1 VLRFEMLPAEH
12 GDCLLVEYGEGATP
26 RHRVLFD
33 AGPETAYPAIRR
45 RLLRLPATGTPRRRK
60 IDLLV
65 VTHVDGDHIEGVVK
79 LLQDE
84 EVGIAPAD
92 VWFNDWNHL
101 AGLGERKV
109 PERLGPEQGEFLGAL
124 LDEKGIAWNGAFGG
138 DRVMVPPEEDEPLPR
153 WCGPGGLVLTVLS
166 PTLRTLVVLRRKW
179 KKAIEAAGFRPGG
192 RQDALA
198 QFAERRWARA
208 PSPPRLGDEG
218 RRSTLDSSEA
228 NGSSIAVLAEFGGR
242 SLLLSGDAFPD
253 VLRASIER
261 LARQRGLPSDEPFAV
276 DVFKL
281 AHHGSTRNMTPQLM
295 DAVAASA
302 YAVSSSGARFRHPDR
317 EALDLVVGGH
327 RGAGEPTLLFN
338 YASRFTEVW
347 RDRPGVT
354 ARYGEDAVVELET

>member
-1 VLRFEMLPAEH
+1 MLPAEH

-208 PSPPRLGDEG
+208 PSAPRLGDEG

-228 NGSSIAVLAEFGGR
+228 NGSSIAVLA
-242 SLLLSGDAFPD
+242 
-253 VLRASIER
+253 
-261 LARQRGLPSDEPFAV
+261 
-276 DVFKL
+276 
-281 AHHGSTRNMTPQLM
+281 HHGSTRNMTPQLM
-295 DAVAASA
+295 EAVAASA

>member
-1 VLRFEMLPAEH
+1 MLPAEH
-12 GDCLLVEYGEGATP
+12 GDCLLLEYGKGATP

-33 AGPETAYPAIRR
+33 AGPETAYPGIRE
-45 RLLRLPATGTPRRRK
+45 RLLRLPTTGSPPRRE

-79 LLQDE
+79 LLQDD

-101 AGLGERKV
+101 AGLDERKV
-109 PERLGPEQGEFLGAL
+109 PKRLGPEQGEFLGAL
-124 LDEKGIAWNGAFGG
+124 LDVKGLGWNAAFDG
-138 DRVMVPPEEDEPLPR
+138 DRVMVPPDDDEPLPT

-166 PTLRTLVVLRRKW
+166 PTLRTLVALRRKW
-179 KKAIEAAGFRPGG
+179 RKALEAAGFEPGG
-192 RQDALA
+192 RKEALA
-198 QFAERRWARA
+198 QFAERRWAKA
-208 PSPPRLGDEG
+208 PSAPRLGDEG

-228 NGSSIAVLAEFGGR
+228 NGSSIAVLAEYDGR

-253 VLRASIER
+253 VLRTSIER
-261 LARQRGLPSDEPFAV
+261 LAASRDLPPDEPFAV

-281 AHHGSTRNMTPQLM
+281 AHHGSTKNMTPQLM
-295 DAVAASA
+295 ETVTASA
-302 YAVSSSGARFRHPDR
+302 YGVSTNGARFRHPDR
-317 EALDLVVGGH
+317 ETLELVVSGH

-354 ARYGEDAVVELET
+354 AQYGEDAVVELDT